1 MHHAFPFLRM
11 SLLST
16 TFVHQLTHD
25 TWLIYY
31 RVFLCQAIYAKSEFA
46 PVYIQINQGIQGDLV
61 GGRPFSI
68 DQYTYG
74 EAVRSVM
81 KREVEVKVPARAEG
95 PRSKYF
101 PLYK

>member
-1 MHHAFPFLRM
+1 MVHSLYTIACSYVWPFTQNL
-11 SLLST
+11 SLLP
-16 TFVHQLTHD
+16 L
-25 TWLIYY
+25 Y
-31 RVFLCQAIYAKSEFA
+31 
-46 PVYIQINQGIQGDLV
+46 PGINQGHQGNKG
-61 GGRPFSI
+61 GGRPFSV

-101 PLYK
+101 ALDK